1 MEEGMRQ
8 EIHPPQLEEDQV
20 FKLEI
25 QQPLLDREEQR
36 QIREQELQILL

>member
-1 MEEGMRQ
+1 MRQ

-25 QQPLLDREEQR
+25 QQPLLDREQEL